1 MVENNSKIIV
11 MKSNKIP
18 VIDLEE
24 ATINRNGIIFWTR
37 KEKKRWFMLLFIGTC
52 LLYATRTSVPLL
64 MPVVSK
70 EKGWSKAD
78 SGMILS
84 SFFWGYTLTQV
95 ASGYVSDRIGGQ
107 KIMWIAALGWSSTTF
122 LMTNVIEL
130 FSNSQYCIQIIALSR
145 VINGA
150 FQGMHFPSV
159 ISLTSSHLEENERA
173 SFFGLLTSGGAVGT
187 VLTGALGSYLIANF
201 HWHFVFQ
208 VLGSFGLL
216 WTVLLYYQCLMSP
229 RKKLKTSIESSSD
242 GKLPWRVL
250 WSKPPFWSCVFTHA
264 CQNNCFFVLLS
275 WIPTYF
281 HDTFPDVQSWMVN
294 MLPWISLLPCT
305 FLGKVIS
312 ERLIKNGYTV
322 TATRKIIET
331 ICLMTQSI
339 NLLILAQA
347 STFFWA
353 MLSIMFIIGG
363 TGFHNTAI
371 AVNPSD
377 LAPKHSG
384 SVFGIMNSV
393 GAVPGFLGVY
403 LAGYILHMTHSWAAV
418 FILTSVIDVIGCVIY
433 LIFGSGQAII

>member
-1 MVENNSKIIV
+1 MVENTSKIIV

-18 VIDLEE
+18 AIDLEE

-37 KEKKRWFMLLFIGTC
+37 KEKKHWFLLLFIGTC

-122 LMTNVIEL
+122 LMTNVIES

-145 VINGA
+145 MINGA

-216 WTVLLYYQCLMSP
+216 WTILLYYQCLMSP

-242 GKLPWRVL
+242 DKLPWRVL
-250 WSKPPFWSCVFTHA
+250 WSKPPFC
-264 CQNNCFFVLLS
+264 
-275 WIPTYF
+275 
-281 HDTFPDVQSWMVN
+281 WMVN

-339 NLLILAQA
+339 NLLILARA

-393 GAVPGFLGVY
+393 GAVPVY

-418 FILTSVIDVIGCVIY
+418 FILTSVIDAIGCVVY